1 MHYKM
6 SVMNQQSISPRR
18 QINRVT
24 LFAAAATTESF
35 LLRLQS
41 AFLYTCFLIGRTL
54 RLNEVL
60 LTVIFLRLRKQSI
73 AVNFIAVIIYEV
85 ISGSVQFS
93 THEFK
98 ITRHLSRLQY
108 EFSTGLD
115 IIFMFAKSMHGFMG
129 VPLGLRT
136 LSHLSLVF

>member
-35 LLRLQS
+35 LLRSQS

-73 AVNFIAVIIYEV
+73 AVNFIAVII
-85 ISGSVQFS
+85 SVQFS

-129 VPLGLRT
+129 VPLGLRR